1 MQTNFVK
8 TQPKVSHLSEEKRER
23 IKKRGKMVR
32 GGGVKGKFRDT
43 HTNNDSFVNQERY
56 FAGV

>member
-8 TQPKVSHLSEEKRER
+8 TQPKVSHLSEEKRGR

-43 HTNNDSFVNQERY
+43 ANDSFVNQERY